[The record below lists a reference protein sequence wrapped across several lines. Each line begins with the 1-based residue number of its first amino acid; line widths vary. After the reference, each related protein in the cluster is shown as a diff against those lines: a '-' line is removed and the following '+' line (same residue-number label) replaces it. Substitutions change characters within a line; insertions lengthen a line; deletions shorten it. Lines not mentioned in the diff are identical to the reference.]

1 MRNRDR
7 HPLLIYKML
16 YIITSVNQITLVS
29 LNCTPFE
36 TPNPN
41 TLAARHILPRL
52 TIVVNGCS
60 AVQQC
65 NVLG

>member
-1 MRNRDR
+1 MV
-7 HPLLIYKML
+7 Y
-16 YIITSVNQITLVS
+16 VNQITLVS
-29 LNCTPFE
+29 QNRMLSETRNPKPE

-41 TLAARHILPRL
+41 TLAARHILPHL